1 MLSAAAPHLPDLAR
15 ASGQAPFGILAKR
28 GVPTSG
34 KGNQVKSLVTTCAAT
49 SFAIPTDVAVAAAV
63 VALALLII
71 AVVATALFSCSKTK
85 RSATAVAVLRILF
98 RMLISVCILL
108 YWLHR

>member
-1 MLSAAAPHLPDLAR
+1 M
-15 ASGQAPFGILAKR
+15 
-28 GVPTSG
+28 
-34 KGNQVKSLVTTCAAT
+34 KSLVTTCAAT
-49 SFAIPTDVAVAAAV
+49 SFAIPTDVAVTAAV

>member
-1 MLSAAAPHLPDLAR
+1 M
-15 ASGQAPFGILAKR
+15 
-28 GVPTSG
+28 
-34 KGNQVKSLVTTCAAT
+34 KSLVTTCAAT

-71 AVVATALFSCSKTK
+71 AVVATALFSCSKRK
-85 RSATAVAVLRILF
+85 RSEAALDVLRLLL
-98 RMLISVCILL
+98 RTLIAVCILL

>member
-1 MLSAAAPHLPDLAR
+1 M
-15 ASGQAPFGILAKR
+15 
-28 GVPTSG
+28 
-34 KGNQVKSLVTTCAAT
+34 KSLVTTCAAT
-49 SFAIPTDVAVAAAV
+49 SFAIPTDVAAAAAV

>member
-1 MLSAAAPHLPDLAR
+1 
-15 ASGQAPFGILAKR
+15 
-28 GVPTSG
+28 
-34 KGNQVKSLVTTCAAT
+34 
-49 SFAIPTDVAVAAAV
+49 VAAAV
-63 VALALLII
+63 VALALLIT